1 MVEIEEADYALV
13 LQQIGA
19 LDTLQTSLG
28 VLPEAIAADASGRL
42 AAKVTLWAFVE
53 FLRSVELPSST
64 RGPIVELH
72 LALSA
77 LDVGKT
83 LPILERARV
92 GRGEQKTSDLEW
104 AHKAVGAAAL
114 ELRYREMKIAGEP
127 APLESAARWVAYRI
141 RHWPIL
147 KLAPP
152 DKNQTDLDAGRIKR
166 WREDINEN
174 PNKAALQVYERYT
187 VEPSEITAEGLLRT
201 QLEKWGIKTKKSQQD
216 GF

>member
-1 MVEIEEADYALV
+1 MCENEDPDWNLALRQIEAIACLETDLLA
-13 LQQIGA
+13 
-19 LDTLQTSLG
+19 
-28 VLPEAIAADASGRL
+28 LPEAIAADASGRL
-42 AAKVTLWAFVE
+42 AARVTLGAFVE
-53 FLRSVELPSST
+53 FLKSVELPSST

-72 LALSA
+72 FALSA

-92 GRGEQKTSDLEW
+92 GRGEQKTSNLEW
-104 AHKAVGAAAL
+104 IQRAMAAATL

-127 APLESAARWVAYRI
+127 APLETAALWVAYRI

-147 KLAPP
+147 KLAKPG
-152 DKNQTDLDAGRIKR
+152 KNQTNLDVGRIKR
-166 WREDINEN
+166 WREDINED

-187 VEPSEITAEGLLRT
+187 VEPSEISAEALLST